1 MQVSIQRNKT
11 VEISLHNLEKN
22 VEKKKVYKMKKEYAR
37 IKKIKKITYGLLEDG
52 KKYCHV
58 EKKSSDE
65 KRY

>member
-1 MQVSIQRNKT
+1 
-11 VEISLHNLEKN
+11 
-22 VEKKKVYKMKKEYAR
+22 MKKEYAR